1 VLRAA
6 AIAGQLLLCA
16 CASERAPVPGVD
28 PTGPG
33 RVDLEVVEDHARQFR
48 DELQDRVAG
57 SQQEQAASVYIL
69 GHLQQ
74 AGYVVLLDAVPVE
87 DLVRSTNVVA
97 QPPGGGDP
105 ATVVVVSYDAPARA
119 GEERAVGLFLE
130 LARAL
135 RARVSEHAVQFVALG
150 AEHASVGGG
159 RLGSR
164 RLAQQLLD
172 EDADPFI
179 VRIESVSRVGPVV
192 VGGQGTARIAAVLG
206 AGPDADSAEGDPI
219 FERASFDHAVVS
231 GPADELGRSLLDFLT
246 S

>member
-1 VLRAA
+1 MLRTA
-6 AIAGQLLLCA
+6 AIAGQVLLLCA
-16 CASERAPVPGVD
+16 CASEPAPAPDVAPS
-28 PTGPG
+28 GPP
-33 RVDLEVVEDHARQFR
+33 RVDLEVVEDHAQQFHE
-48 DELQDRVAG
+48 ELQDRVAG

-97 QPPGGGDP
+97 RPPGDGD
-105 ATVVVVSYDAPARA
+105 AEIVVVVSYDASGGA

-135 RARVSEHAVQFVALG
+135 RVREPEHEVEFVALG
-150 AEHASVGGG
+150 AEHASAGGG

-172 EDADPFI
+172 EGGDPFI
-179 VRIESVSRVGPVV
+179 VRIDSVTEEGRVMTRGP
-192 VGGQGTARIAAVLG
+192 GAARIADV
-206 AGPDADSAEGDPI
+206 AGVEAAPGEGDSV
-219 FERASFDHAVVS
+219 FARAGFDHTVVS
-231 GPADELGRSLLDFLT
+231 GPARALGRTLLDFLT